1 MPRIGLARLF
11 VALPAGV
18 FICVEQGL
26 RHGARLQGDLACLGL
41 PAGRERR
48 QGCLQVTS
56 LQTLLQALRQVIRI
70 FQCLAGALARGGQ
83 GGVGGIAYQQ
93 NIAAVPAIDRIVVM
107 NGGLAQG
114 NLVHVKL
121 DLDAMPL
128 DVVACYPSHRHL
140 AAKTRA
146 LLALLQQR
154 LPGMVKMAA

>member
-1 MPRIGLARLF
+1 
-11 VALPAGV
+11 
-18 FICVEQGL
+18 
-26 RHGARLQGDLACLGL
+26 
-41 PAGRERR
+41 
-48 QGCLQVTS
+48 
-56 LQTLLQALRQVIRI
+56 
-70 FQCLAGALARGGQ
+70 
-83 GGVGGIAYQQ
+83 
-93 NIAAVPAIDRIVVM
+93 M

>member
-1 MPRIGLARLF
+1 M
-11 VALPAGV
+11 
-18 FICVEQGL
+18 
-26 RHGARLQGDLACLGL
+26 
-41 PAGRERR
+41 
-48 QGCLQVTS
+48 
-56 LQTLLQALRQVIRI
+56 QTLLQALRQVIRI